1 MSKNFSFNSNPVVT
15 MRRTKFNGLS
25 YGRTMSISL
34 GTLAP
39 CYVEEVLPGD
49 TFKVDTNAVIR
60 ITSSFVK
67 PPFANL
73 FCDVWYFF
81 VPNRIV
87 YDKWEQ
93 VFGENPN
100 GFWTNNFTPAEV
112 PTMPLDQDHKIVK
125 GSVADYLELPTLDVS
140 NENRKQISVLPFRA
154 FAKIYQDWFTNQN
167 YIEPMAISVGDLG
180 SLSPEGFN
188 SNDWAANN
196 YTGMLPKIGKY
207 HDMFTSVLPSP
218 QASSPVEIIPGL
230 DTSFLPLQV
239 SPNNSLSDL
248 GGVMRMGLTRDF
260 TDQYV
265 SLMNT
270 SQAGSTIGNNVVI
283 AGQATSQTPP
293 IGGFAQVSSSNLGV
307 SNPVQ
312 DAVTVND
319 LRLAF
324 QIQRIAE
331 RAARAGRRYIEYI
344 SAAFS
349 VTSPDAR
356 MQRAEFLGTKRIPLS
371 ISQVAQTTGSDDKTL
386 ASLGGYSLTHGSSG
400 FSKAFVE
407 HGFIIGVMAIRQ
419 YHSYSYGIDERF
431 TRKSQFDYY
440 DPALAHIGEQP
451 LPKSAIYADVGSDV
465 PFGYLPAWTSYRYH
479 NNSITGQMRS
489 LAEDSLDVWHVGD
502 EYANAP
508 TANKEFMEET
518 PRFLDRTLA
527 VSSDVQDQFIVDLWH
542 DVEAIRVM
550 PQHSVPGLIDHY

>member
-1 MSKNFSFNSNPVVT
+1 MSKNFTFNSNPVVT

-25 YGRTMSISL
+25 YGRTMSINL
-34 GTLAP
+34 GTLCP
-39 CYVEEVLPGD
+39 CYIEEVLPGD

-125 GSVADYLELPTLDVS
+125 GSVADYLELPILDVS
-140 NENRKQISVLPFRA
+140 NANRKQISVLPFRA

-188 SNDWAANN
+188 ANEWSANN

-207 HDMFTSVLPSP
+207 HDMFTSVLPQP
-218 QASSPVEIIPGL
+218 QAASPVEIIPGV
-230 DTSFLPLQV
+230 DTSSVLPLV
-239 SPNNSLSDL
+239 TNPNGLSDL
-248 GGVMRMGLTRDF
+248 GGYMRVNNPLSDAFAHNLVVG
-260 TDQYV
+260 
-265 SLMNT
+265 S
-270 SQAGSTIGNNVVI
+270 GSTASQNRVKLV
-283 AGQATSQTPP
+283 ASDATAAEVN
-293 IGGFAQVSSSNLGV
+293 GGISVTATNLGV
-307 SNPVQ
+307 QNPLG
-312 DAVTVND
+312 DSVTVND

-344 SAAFS
+344 SSAFS

-371 ISQVAQTTGSDDKTL
+371 ISQVAQTSASADGSAL
-386 ASLGGYSLTHGSSG
+386 ASLGGYSLTHGRSG

-451 LPKSAIYADVGSDV
+451 LPKSAIYANVASDV
-465 PFGYLPAWTSYRYH
+465 PFGYIPAWTSYRYH

-489 LAEDSLDVWHVGD
+489 LAQDSLDVWHVGD